1 MECIRSHL
9 PEMVGATV
17 LDKTV
22 GRAAA
27 LLCIYAKM
35 NLVLTPLISGAAVET
50 LEEFGVLFLALEKVE
65 HIVDTGGTA
74 PCPMEQKAMG
84 KSPDQFYE
92 SLAQEHPHKPV
103 DRANPEC

>member
-1 MECIRSHL
+1 
-9 PEMVGATV
+9 MVGATV

-27 LLCIYAKM
+27 LLCIYAKVDLM
-35 NLVLTPLISGAAVET
+35 LTPLISRAAVDT

-65 HIVDTGGTA
+65 RIVDTGGTA
-74 PCPMEQKAMG
+74 PCPMEQKSMG

-92 SLAQEHPHKPV
+92 SLAQKHPHKPV